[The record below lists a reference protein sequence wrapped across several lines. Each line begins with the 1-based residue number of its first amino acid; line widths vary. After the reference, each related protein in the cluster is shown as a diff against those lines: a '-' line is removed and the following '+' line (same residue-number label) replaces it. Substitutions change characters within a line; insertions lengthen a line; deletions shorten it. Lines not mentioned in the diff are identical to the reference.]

1 VKSLNT
7 SNVQKLTPI
16 KKTAMIVL
24 IFIGALVLVKA
35 NLFVY
40 NWVCI
45 IQEHRRH
52 HEKRYIGEIERAAT
66 IYGMKHNGKLPDS
79 MEDLTKETDDKP
91 ALLHYRTDL
100 WGTPYQ
106 FKRNGRKVTITS
118 AGPDRKFNTKDD
130 VTNMGE
136 P

>member
-1 VKSLNT
+1 MKSLNT

-24 IFIGALVLVKA
+24 IFIGALVFVKV
-35 NLFVY
+35 NLSVY
-40 NWVCI
+40 YTVCA
-45 IQEHRRH
+45 IQENYRGDERRSI
-52 HEKRYIGEIERAAT
+52 REIERAAA
-66 IYGMKHNGKLPDS
+66 IYGLQHNGKLPDS

-106 FKRNGRKVTITS
+106 FKKNGRNVTITS
-118 AGPDRKFNTKDD
+118 AGPDRKFGTKDD
-130 VTNMGE
+130 VTNLGE